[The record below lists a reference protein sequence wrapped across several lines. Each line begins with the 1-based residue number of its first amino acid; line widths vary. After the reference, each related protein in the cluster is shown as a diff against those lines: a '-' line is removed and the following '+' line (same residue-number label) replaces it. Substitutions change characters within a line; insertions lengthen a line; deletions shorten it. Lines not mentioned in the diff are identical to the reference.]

1 MISAPR
7 TGAGAAGGAAAGQ
20 GGCVLLPHP
29 PTGLERGTQW
39 RRVFP
44 GEGRQL
50 GVLRQWL
57 ASLLPDGP
65 ARDDLVLVATELASN
80 AICHTGSG
88 QGGWFAVEVTMCR
101 SAVRIG
107 VADGGGAGRPR
118 VIEEPAAE
126 RGRGLLLVRALSLR
140 TGEHPAGAGRLVWAD
155 IRWDAAAPA
164 AAQSVPPAPPRPSV
178 GSVACPRAVATLP
191 FLSVVRA

>member
-1 MISAPR
+1 MNSPER
-7 TGAGAAGGAAAGQ
+7 TTAGAPGGAAGQ
-20 GGCVLLPHP
+20 GGCIRLPHP

-44 GEGRQL
+44 GDGHQL

-80 AICHTGSG
+80 AICHTASG
-88 QGGWFAVEVTMCR
+88 QGGWFAVEVTLCR
-101 SAVRIG
+101 SVVRVG
-107 VADGGGAGRPR
+107 VTDGGGAGWPR
-118 VIEEPAAE
+118 VIENPAAE

-140 TGEHPAGAGRLVWAD
+140 TGACRAGAGRLAWAD
-155 IRWDAAAPA
+155 IRWDVGGPA
-164 AAQSVPPAPPRPSV
+164 AAQSVAVAAPVSPPR
-178 GSVACPRAVATLP
+178 GGAAFPRAAGG
-191 FLSVVRA
+191 